1 MTSVGTT
8 SRQVRIVKGEVFEGQ
23 DVGSDPG
30 SDLGALVWP
39 RNQAVPA
46 LDVPVAEIIDLLAAV
61 GERLRVDTGGFLADA
76 LTAFV
81 NENDAS
87 RDLLERAYANIWR
100 SFDPDSLRFQL
111 DAELGGPHLVDGWS
125 DVTMPNG
132 AVGHIRAFPSR
143 IVHILAGNGPGV
155 ASLSLVRGA
164 LTKCVNLFKLPS
176 NDRYTAPALLQH
188 LASVAPDHPTTRS
201 FSAVYWRG
209 GDDDIERVLLSS
221 LWFDKIVAWG
231 GEAAIRAAARR
242 LGPGLELVSFDP
254 KNSISLIGGEAFRSD
269 DSLRAAA
276 VAAATD
282 ATVHDQ
288 DACTAS
294 RYQYVEGS
302 VEDVDRFCAVLVAE
316 LGVGREKSTACS
328 APVPPD
334 VRDEIEALRGLE
346 PEYRVWGRY
355 DGSGLVLRSD
365 EPVTFYPSGRVVNV
379 VPVAALRD
387 AVTNVTVA
395 TQTVGIYPD
404 ERRSELRDAL
414 CSAGAQRITALGRAG
429 DMTPGLPHDGFVPMA
444 RFVKWV
450 RDD

>member
-1 MTSVGTT
+1 MTTLRAVP
-8 SRQVRIVKGEVFEGQ
+8 RLVKVVKGQVLEGQ
-23 DVGSDPG
+23 DIG
-30 SDLGALVWP
+30 SDLAALVWP
-39 RNQAVPA
+39 RTELVPA
-46 LDVPVAEIIDLLAAV
+46 VDVPAAEIIDLLAAV
-61 GERLRVDTGGFLADA
+61 GERLRVDAGGFLADA
-76 LTAFV
+76 LAAFADTS
-81 NENDAS
+81 DAS

-100 SFDPDSLRFQL
+100 AFDPDLLRFQV
-111 DAELGGPHLVDGWS
+111 DSELGGPQLVDGWS
-125 DVTMPNG
+125 DVTLPNG
-132 AVGHIRAFPSR
+132 ETGHVRAFPSR
-143 IVHILAGNGPGV
+143 LVHVLAGNGPGV
-155 ASLSLVRGA
+155 ASLSIVRGA

-188 LASVAPDHPTTRS
+188 LAAEAPDHATTRS

-209 GDDDIERVLLSS
+209 GDDEVERVLLSA

-231 GEAAIRAAARR
+231 GESAIRSAARR

-254 KNSISLIGGEAFRSD
+254 KNSISLIGAEAFASD
-269 DSLRAAA
+269 NALRAAA

-294 RYQYVEGS
+294 RFQFVEGC
-302 VEDVDRFCAVLVAE
+302 VEDVDRFCAVLVEE
-316 LGVGREKSTACS
+316 LGVGREKSTARS
-328 APVPPD
+328 AAVPAD

-355 DGSGLVLRSD
+355 DGSGLVIRSD

-379 VPVAALRD
+379 VPVPALGD
-387 AVTNVTVA
+387 AVSNVTVA

-404 ERRSELRDAL
+404 GRRAELRDAL

-429 DMTPGLPHDGFVPMA
+429 EMTAGLPHDGFVPMA